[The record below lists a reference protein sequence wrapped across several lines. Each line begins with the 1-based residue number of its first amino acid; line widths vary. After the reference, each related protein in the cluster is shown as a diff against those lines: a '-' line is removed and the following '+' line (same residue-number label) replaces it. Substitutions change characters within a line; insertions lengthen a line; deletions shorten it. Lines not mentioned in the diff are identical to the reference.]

1 MTAAKKRATDMFTKM
16 KISIAEKKNVL
27 VFNAKTMAEKK
38 KIMMVIL
45 LRAEEAKRAA
55 ESLKEAERRSKAAKL
70 AWTKT
75 MKEALLN
82 SRKE

>member
-1 MTAAKKRATDMFTKM
+1 MFTKM

>member
-1 MTAAKKRATDMFTKM
+1 LTAAKKRATDMFTKM